1 MMVLNVAD
9 DVNGTLSE
17 KKKKAR
23 VSNGREKKAF
33 LTSKLVLTLY
43 IP

>member
-17 KKKKAR
+17 KKKNKAR
-23 VSNGREKKAF
+23 VSNGREKKHF
-33 LTSKLVLTLY
+33 
-43 IP
+43 

>member
-17 KKKKAR
+17 KKKKNKAR
-23 VSNGREKKAF
+23 VSNGGEKKNF
-33 LTSKLVLTLY
+33 
-43 IP
+43 

>member
-17 KKKKAR
+17 KKKQSKGKT
-23 VSNGREKKAF
+23 NGREKKYF
-33 LTSKLVLTLY
+33 
-43 IP
+43 

>member
-17 KKKKAR
+17 KKKKTAR
-23 VSNGREKKAF
+23 VSNGREKKNF
-33 LTSKLVLTLY
+33 
-43 IP
+43 